1 MDAHKYAPVSGQ
13 ICYFVNKIFTFDHEH
28 KQLACVQKILNVFKI
43 DWVCSKIFECV
54 QKYLNVFKI
63 FECVQNIWMCS
74 KILEFIQNELHVF
87 YELCAETLA
96 ETIE

>member
-1 MDAHKYAPVSGQ
+1 M
-13 ICYFVNKIFTFDHEH
+13 
-28 KQLACVQKILNVFKI
+28 ACAQKILNVFES
-43 DWVCSKIFECV
+43 DWVCS
-54 QKYLNVFKI
+54 KI

-96 ETIE
+96 ETIK